1 MATDPEKPP
10 LRTFEYSPVSPG
22 YIRVLDLVSHPAEP
36 LRCRLRTV
44 KLGDPDT
51 VFTALSYV
59 WGDGAQP
66 FAMDVVPD
74 NRTIP
79 LTTSL
84 HNALQDLRDCDDVQ
98 PKTFW
103 ADQICINQ
111 MDNEEKSHQ
120 VAQMD
125 QVYKCAKRVVT
136 YLGPGEEGD
145 NEALDLCVRIH
156 EYFDPLMATSE
167 LADVNIPRLSEVSG
181 KYEDMDLDDIPEE
194 LFFPEEIFEGEGWT
208 TFARLEKIV
217 SGTWVTRLW
226 LVQENILNNN
236 TVFLRGARTILWGPI
251 QLVCFLAWVGLVP
264 IIRKARNVNQM
275 HQIRK
280 AWWGEWDRESGTENW
295 LELQSLMSSFS
306 VGWECWDPR
315 DRVYSVLGLASD
327 KQELGVGLPDYN
339 KSTAQVF
346 TDVYVGFTRRQVRE
360 APNESLLILREVCR
374 EPSPHT
380 DMPTWV
386 PYHGDAGYKAR
397 PWSEINAS
405 QTYKNE
411 LARELAAQVLF
422 ESTDSVENGV
432 LVAKGLR
439 LDLKLGQCL
448 GTFPDRWLRLSMV
461 KDELEQVLTT
471 LAEAREQFGDSDEAL
486 ARLYETLLLGLE
498 TVNKSPDAQST
509 TRYVPKPEA
518 AQGVRDLISLLQRAK
533 SGDDDVWCEDMRWL
547 DQFYLSTET
556 LPREPESPAHHLLEQ
571 SDEFINRS
579 LWVVEDSDGDCYP
592 CVAPGRVEAGDIPVI
607 LFGAHFVCF
616 LRRSQCDSVF
626 EFIGMGYIYSF
637 MGGEPFDA
645 DSWEERVEDFRI
657 I

>member
-1 MATDPEKPP
+1 MATDSEKPP

-22 YIRVLDLVSHPAEP
+22 YIRVLDLVSLPAEP
-36 LRCRLRTV
+36 LQCSLRTV

-66 FAMDVVPD
+66 FAMDVVPG

-167 LADVNIPRLSEVSG
+167 LAGINEANMNDFAEKYTNI
-181 KYEDMDLDDIPEE
+181 DLDDIPED
-194 LFFPEEIFEGEGWT
+194 LFFPEEIFEGDGRM
-208 TFARLEKIV
+208 TFARLENIV

-236 TVFLRGARTILWGPI
+236 TVFLRGSRTMPWECIR
-251 QLVCFLAWVGLVP
+251 LVCLLSWVGLVP
-264 IIRKARNVNQM
+264 IIQRARQVSQM
-275 HQIRK
+275 LRVRK
-280 AWWGEWDRESGTENW
+280 AWWTRESGTEYL
-295 LELQSLMSSFS
+295 LELQSLITSLAT
-306 VGWECWDPR
+306 GWECWDPR
-315 DRVYSVLGLASD
+315 DRVYSVLGLATD
-327 KQELGVGLPDYN
+327 ARELGLVRPDYS

-346 TDVYVGFTRRQVRE
+346 TDVAVAFTLRQVRE
-360 APNESLLILREVCR
+360 TPQESLLNLRNVSR
-374 EPSPHT
+374 EPSPHPG
-380 DMPTWV
+380 MPSWV
-386 PYHGDAGYKAR
+386 PSYTDIGYKAR
-397 PWSEINAS
+397 AWSEINAS
-405 QTYKNE
+405 QTYWNE
-411 LARELAAQVLF
+411 TARGLAAQVFF
-422 ESTDSVENGV
+422 ESTESVENGV

-439 LDLKLGQCL
+439 LGLRLELCL
-448 GTFPDRWLRLSMV
+448 GKFPNRWLRNSFD
-461 KDELEQVLTT
+461 KDQLHQVLTT
-471 LAEAREQFGDSDEAL
+471 LLQARERFGDSDQAL
-486 ARLYETLLLGLE
+486 ASLYETLLLGLE
-498 TVNKSPDAQST
+498 IVETNRSQDVEST
-509 TRYVPKPEA
+509 IRQLPQAEA
-518 AQGVRDLISLLQRAK
+518 AQGIRDMISLFLRAN
-533 SGDDDVWCEDMRWL
+533 SGDDDEVWYEDTDYYDR
-547 DQFYLSTET
+547 FYLSTAS
-556 LPREPESPAHHLLEQ
+556 LPRDPESAAHYLLEH
-571 SDEFINRS
+571 SDEFMNRS

-592 CVAPGRVEAGDIPVI
+592 CVAPGRVQAGDIPVI

-616 LRRSQCDSVF
+616 LRPCDSMF
-626 EFIGMGYIYSF
+626 EFIGMGYIFSF
-637 MGGEPFDA
+637 MGGKPFNTHD
-645 DSWEERVEDFRI
+645 WEEMVEDFYLI
-657 I
+657 